1 MNEQYLTLQQKASA
15 YCSLSEHC
23 ESEVREKLTAWGCD
37 DPVIAQQVIDYLV
50 ENSFLSDSRYCTA
63 YTHDKLLYQG
73 WGKRKIEMMLR
84 QKKLPQADIREALDS
99 IDDEQY
105 STILQTLLQKKARSL
120 KRETGDMLQMKLLRF
135 AASRGFDY
143 ESSIRIIKELL
154 SKG

>member
-1 MNEQYLTLQQKASA
+1 MNEQYMILQQKASA

-23 ESEVREKLTAWGCD
+23 ESEVREKLTTWGCD
-37 DPVIAQQVIDYLV
+37 DAGIAQQVIDYLV

-84 QKKLPQADIREALDS
+84 QKKLPQAAIREALDS

-105 STILQTLLQKKARSL
+105 TTILQSLLQKKARSL

-154 SKG
+154 PKG